1 ISTTRAEALKMDL
14 PVTSLYNSLWWFVSI
29 NPSQGSKTTKT
40 KGKKASI
47 DYNVNVV
54 HCKM

>member
-1 ISTTRAEALKMDL
+1 
-14 PVTSLYNSLWWFVSI
+14 WFVSI
-29 NPSQGSKTTKT
+29 DPSQGSKTTKT

-54 HCKM
+54 NV